1 MKRAAQA
8 GRHRGDDAR
17 LGRADVG
24 DGRLGRE
31 LGQLG
36 EHAGQRGDG
45 RAQHDELGI
54 ARPPPR
60 DRRRASSTQPR
71 SSAAAPRVRVGIEA
85 DDAPDA
91 GALARGEA
99 ERAAHQAEPDD
110 REALD
115 HAGRAS
121 PRINSAR
128 RKARSSDW
136 RAFKRGSQSVM

>member
-1 MKRAAQA
+1 M
-8 GRHRGDDAR
+8 
-17 LGRADVG
+17 
-24 DGRLGRE
+24 
-31 LGQLG
+31 
-36 EHAGQRGDG
+36 
-45 RAQHDELGI
+45 
-54 ARPPPR
+54 
-60 DRRRASSTQPR
+60 QPR
-71 SSAAAPRVRVGIEA
+71 SSAAAQRARVRVEA
-85 DDAPDA
+85 DDARDA
-91 GALARGEA
+91 GALARRKP